1 MKGNGE
7 NIERLRVYNEQNTDK
22 IKRNRLDNKIAK
34 IVQENAAK
42 EIITQ

>member
-1 MKGNGE
+1 MKDNGE
-7 NIERLRVYNEQNTDK
+7 NIERLRVYNEQNIDK